1 MSDFLF
7 ATLDAGGNLPPALG
21 IGRELLRQGHRVRF
35 LGHARQ
41 ATAVEAT
48 GAEFIPYRH
57 AAPLDLAV
65 PAAAHRQFAAMLS
78 AFSDAGI
85 GRDLV
90 AEARREPPDVVVIDC
105 LLLGA
110 IEAAAT
116 AGLRHVVLVHS
127 FFAFFD
133 GPFRH
138 GPMGAALSL
147 KGLPPRRVMQQA
159 ERVLVCA
166 DPVLDPAGSWDRV
179 SWESAPDKVVWS
191 GAVVDD
197 VVAAGAGTPSAEQ
210 LVGVPPPS
218 AAPSSGVSA
227 AGTLSPGP
235 SAAGPPRVL
244 VSLSSTAFPGQQ
256 EVLQKIL
263 DAASGLPVEL
273 IVTTGPA
280 VDPASLS
287 VPGNASVHRYVDHN
301 RIMPD
306 CRAVIC
312 HGGHATSMR
321 ALAHGLPVMV
331 LPMHP
336 LMDQHMVGKAISN
349 AGAGVLLKRTSSPD
363 QIGAALAALLASE
376 SHLKAAVY
384 IGNRLRRGAGARAGA
399 RILADL
405 AG

>member
-1 MSDFLF
+1 MSNFLF

-48 GAEFIPYRH
+48 GAEFIPYRQ

-65 PAAAHRQFAAMLS
+65 PAPAHRQFSAMLS

-90 AEARREPPDVVVIDC
+90 AEARREPTDVVVIDC

-110 IEAAAT
+110 IDAAAK

-147 KGLPPRRVMQQA
+147 KGLPPRRVMRHA

-166 DPVLDPAGSWDRV
+166 DPLLDPAGSWDRV
-179 SWESAPDKVVWS
+179 SWESHPDKVVWS

-197 VVAAGAGTPSAEQ
+197 VVLAGAGTTSAEQ
-210 LVGVPPPS
+210 LVPARPPS
-218 AAPSSGVSA
+218 AAPSSGVLT
-227 AGTLSPGP
+227 AGPP
-235 SAAGPPRVL
+235 PEPPAGPPRVL
-244 VSLSSTAFPGQQ
+244 VSLSSTAFSGQQ

-263 DAASGLPVEL
+263 DAASGSSVEL

-287 VPGNASVHRYVDHN
+287 APKNATVHHYVDHN
-301 RIMPD
+301 RIMPG
-306 CRAVIC
+306 CSAVIC

-321 ALAHGLPVMV
+321 ALAHGLPVLV
-331 LPMHP
+331 VPMHP
-336 LMDQHMVGKAISN
+336 MMDQHMVGKAIST
-349 AGAGVLLKRTSSPD
+349 AGAGVLLNRTSSPE

-376 SHLKAAVY
+376 SHRRAAAY
-384 IGNRLRRGAGARAGA
+384 IGDRLRRAAGARAGA
-399 RILADL
+399 QILADL